1 MFDQVMVGV
10 DGRPAGRDAV
20 ALARLLV
27 APEGRLTLVNVHHGE
42 LAPAR
47 GGAEQ
52 DARRL
57 LELEREAT
65 AVDAELTPVA
75 ASSVGRGLHHA
86 AEALPADLLVVG
98 SCSRGFV
105 GRVLIGNDTRA
116 ALTGA
121 PCAVAVAPLDYAHD
135 LRGLATIGIGYDGS
149 PESEVALACARALA
163 ARHGAAL
170 RALKVVQIP
179 ASTWA
184 GFSGAAWGML
194 LGDLE
199 NEARE
204 QLAGLGGIDGKVV
217 IGLAGEELAAFGEH
231 QDLLVVG
238 SRGFGPVK
246 RLMFGSTSD
255 HLAGHARCPLL
266 VLPRTAASAAAS

>member
-1 MFDQVMVGV
+1 MFDQVIVGV

-27 APEGRLTLVNVHHGE
+27 VPEGRLTMVHVHHGE
-42 LAPAR
+42 LAPVP
-47 GGAEQ
+47 GGADE

-65 AVDAELTPVA
+65 AVDAELAPVA

-105 GRVLIGNDTRA
+105 GRVLVGNDTRA

-135 LRGLATIGIGYDGS
+135 LGGLATVGIGYDGS
-149 PESEVALACARALA
+149 PESEVALACARELA

-170 RALKVVQIP
+170 RALRVVQIP
-179 ASTWA
+179 ASTWG

-194 LGDLE
+194 LE
-199 NEARE
+199 NFEKEARE
-204 QLAGLGGIDGKVV
+204 QLAALDGVEGKVV
-217 IGLAGEELAAFGEH
+217 IGLAGEELAAFGE
-231 QDLLVVG
+231 QVDLLVVG
-238 SRGFGPVK
+238 SRGFGPIK

-266 VLPRTAASAAAS
+266 VLPRAAAGAGEA